1 MTPFGFILY
10 YLLISSIADCYS
22 IAINR
27 AGELDVGLRL
37 VISFYFHAIT
47 SAFNMRSLWRAW
59 KRGR

>member
-27 AGELDVGLRL
+27 ADELDVDLRL

-47 SAFNMRSLWRAW
+47 SAFNMRSL
-59 KRGR
+59 